1 MERRT
6 HGILDSGLLSVERGL
21 EGIPTL
27 RLGGGGVGSRPR
39 GGGPKLSVRPDP
51 ELEQEPDEELLKNG

>member
-51 ELEQEPDEELLKNG
+51 KKDGKIPDQGVKK